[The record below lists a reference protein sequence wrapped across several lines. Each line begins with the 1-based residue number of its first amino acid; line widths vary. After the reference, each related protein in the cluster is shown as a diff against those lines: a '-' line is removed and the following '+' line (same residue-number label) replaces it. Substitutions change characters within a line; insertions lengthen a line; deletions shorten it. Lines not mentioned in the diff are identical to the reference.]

1 MFFAD
6 PILFHWNILD
16 WIYRPLAFVIF
27 KLENNKH
34 THIYIQIFW
43 KRKENKA
50 RKQTDLIARVLKC
63 KFFRHV
69 LSIGVQSRARSP
81 LFIFRII
88 WYDRNA
94 NVGQI
99 ETTIIRHWLCRRGSG
114 VFLNPRR
121 SGGGKL
127 DVKRTRRG
135 WFASRIHA
143 LHHYIVRH
151 RSDDRSVTAFF
162 SRDRSLPRDIFP

>member
-1 MFFAD
+1 M
-6 PILFHWNILD
+6 PILFHSIE
-16 WIYRPLAFVIF
+16 IF
-27 KLENNKH
+27 QIEFIV
-34 THIYIQIFW
+34 TTFGVCYIQTGEWYISRFW

-50 RKQTDLIARVLKC
+50 RKQADLIVRVLKC
-63 KFFRHV
+63 KFFGHV
-69 LSIGVQSRARSP
+69 LSIGVQSRVCSS
-81 LFIFRII
+81 LSIFRII
-88 WYDRNA
+88 RYDRSA

-99 ETTIIRHWLCRRGSG
+99 ETAIIRHWLRRRGSG

-143 LHHYIVRH
+143 LHHYKARH
-151 RSDDRSVTAFF
+151 RSGDRSVTAFF